1 MASVGSDVGTFAAG
15 PSAAGRLA
23 QPESMA
29 SVPSMMAV
37 RARSRSTA
45 FHLRCDLLSKLVYRE
60 RVHHA
65 AVVACDNE
73 EVVKTNPVLVAILA
87 LERQQLALVI
97 SRQRRGKHYALLAQ
111 CVDGF
116 AWRQRVFR
124 NFAFPGVAENCLGD
138 YRGVLVPAVSDKVIR
153 DAANDILPVTPDI
166 PFAVVVRIDR
176 IRAEAARHE
185 LWRAHGAGIRTGRIG
200 RVHTF
205 LAYEQQEFLE
215 FPCEEFG

>member
-1 MASVGSDVGTFAAG
+1 
-15 PSAAGRLA
+15 
-23 QPESMA
+23 
-29 SVPSMMAV
+29 
-37 RARSRSTA
+37 
-45 FHLRCDLLSKLVYRE
+45 
-60 RVHHA
+60 
-65 AVVACDNE
+65 
-73 EVVKTNPVLVAILA
+73 
-87 LERQQLALVI
+87 
-97 SRQRRGKHYALLAQ
+97 
-111 CVDGF
+111 
-116 AWRQRVFR
+116 
-124 NFAFPGVAENCLGD
+124 CLCD

-215 FPCEEFG
+215 FPCEEFGARRIVESQSRERIEHAVFPGDSAE